1 MRGLRCVFRSKEG
14 VIRAAALSKVNRFTD
29 LSDLISDINYRV
41 LRWKQRTE
49 DFMHVKKS
57 FFYTVAQN
65 IAIDCARQRFRYQ
78 EQFDEGDHEVLL
90 TEQANLET
98 DEASRAREL
107 LAEIMDELEDGDDR
121 DALFSFLVDE
131 PIASIAERQGITKN
145 AVSVRR
151 RRAIERVVAKH
162 QKRRS

>member
-1 MRGLRCVFRSKEG
+1 M
-14 VIRAAALSKVNRFTD
+14 
-29 LSDLISDINYRV
+29 
-41 LRWKQRTE
+41 
-49 DFMHVKKS
+49 
-57 FFYTVAQN
+57 AQN
-65 IAIDCARQRFRYQ
+65 IAIDCARQRFRQ
-78 EQFDEGDHEVLL
+78 EQFDEGEHEVLL

-98 DEASRAREL
+98 DEVSRAREL

-151 RRAIERVVAKH
+151 RRAIERIVAKH